1 MWSRAGRAEPGSHGR
16 SGPFGLWA
24 ALCVGLGAV
33 FWASA
38 AKPLSDPDIW
48 WHVRTGELI
57 LDQGVPRTEPWA
69 FTALGNP
76 WVPTAWLSD
85 VVLATQHGAFGR
97 TGVVGFKLV
106 VAGALI
112 VALGREIFRR
122 AAGPTAAAVFVLSL
136 ITISPFLAERPQLV
150 SLVLTVWLARQAMNS
165 LEGAAVPLTALPI
178 AYVWANLH
186 GLWVLVPAC
195 MGVIA
200 VGLLLERPPRWR
212 ARVTRASVVGLGAV
226 ALAALT
232 PAGPRLAYW
241 PLVVRDTA
249 QDISE
254 WQPTTLADRYGVVY
268 LAVFLLWVAAR
279 THGNHG
285 SPAETTWM
293 MSMFGLGLLAGR
305 NVAPTVILMAPIA
318 ARALSEAYP
327 HASGWLSRP
336 RVPVL
341 AIVAMLSGAATLA
354 ATVHVQRGALSDRL
368 PHEIVA
374 ELDSRPGPVRV
385 LNDYNIGG
393 FLTGEGA
400 PHISV
405 AIDGRTDNYDAAFVD
420 RYLGGVVQ
428 LIEWRDLVRDL
439 DPDVAVL
446 LAGSALDVELKEAG
460 WSVVLRDGSY
470 DLLEPPDAR

>member
-1 MWSRAGRAEPGSHGR
+1 
-16 SGPFGLWA
+16 
-24 ALCVGLGAV
+24 
-33 FWASA
+33 
-38 AKPLSDPDIW
+38 
-48 WHVRTGELI
+48 
-57 LDQGVPRTEPWA
+57 
-69 FTALGNP
+69 
-76 WVPTAWLSD
+76 
-85 VVLATQHGAFGR
+85 
-97 TGVVGFKLV
+97 
-106 VAGALI
+106 
-112 VALGREIFRR
+112 
-122 AAGPTAAAVFVLSL
+122 
-136 ITISPFLAERPQLV
+136 
-150 SLVLTVWLARQAMNS
+150 
-165 LEGAAVPLTALPI
+165 
-178 AYVWANLH
+178 
-186 GLWVLVPAC
+186 
-195 MGVIA
+195 
-200 VGLLLERPPRWR
+200 
-212 ARVTRASVVGLGAV
+212 
-226 ALAALT
+226 
-232 PAGPRLAYW
+232 
-241 PLVVRDTA
+241 
-249 QDISE
+249 
-254 WQPTTLADRYGVVY
+254 
-268 LAVFLLWVAAR
+268 
-279 THGNHG
+279 
-285 SPAETTWM
+285 M